1 LRGLELAY
9 VPLKVLDRESV
20 DWVLLDNIK
29 EPILGVE
36 TLELLGLKVDPQS
49 ERIERSRE
57 WVARA

>member
-1 LRGLELAY
+1 M
-9 VPLKVLDRESV
+9 PLKVLDRESV